1 MRILLAPD
9 KFKGTLTARQAVQA
23 LVRGWTRVRPD
34 DVLDEAP
41 MADGGE
47 GTLEVLVPADGSAD
61 GGRIV
66 ARRVSGPLGDP
77 TDAVFGL
84 RGTTGV
90 VEMARASG
98 LALLGPDRRDPRRAS
113 TRGTGELMR
122 SALGEGVDRLLVSIG
137 GSATNDGGSGMARA
151 LGARFLDASGNEIAE
166 GGAALLDLAAID
178 TRGLDPRLQRT
189 SVTVL
194 ADVDNPLCGP
204 SGASAV
210 YGPQKGATPDDVA
223 LLDAA
228 LGHLAAVVHR
238 DLGID
243 LGDEPGAGA
252 AGGLGFGLMAFC
264 GARLRPGVQVVIDA
278 QDLERRADAADLI
291 VTGEGSFDEQSMR
304 GKVPDGVRRVAE
316 LAGVPLIVVCGVAS
330 VPAPPGVTLR
340 SLMDRVGASAAIDD
354 PRRSLELVAEELAD
368 EAEAILASAGGSR
381 GSS

>member
-9 KFKGTLTARQAVQA
+9 KFKGTLTARQAAQA
-23 LVRGWTRVRPD
+23 LARGWTRARPG

-47 GTLEVLVPADGSAD
+47 GTLEALVPADGSVE

-77 TDAVFGL
+77 ADAVFGL

-98 LALLGPDRRDPRRAS
+98 LALLGSDRRDPRRAS

-122 SALGEGVDRLLVSIG
+122 AALGEGVDRLLVSIG
-137 GSATNDGGSGMARA
+137 GSATNDGGAGMARA
-151 LGARFLDASGNEIAE
+151 LGARFLDASGGEVPE
-166 GGAALLDLAAID
+166 GGAALLDLATID
-178 TRGLDPRLQRT
+178 TRGLDPRLRRT

-210 YGPQKGATPDDVA
+210 YGPQKGAGPDDVA

-243 LGDEPGAGA
+243 LRDEPGAGA

-264 GARLRPGVQVVIDA
+264 GARLRPGVGVVIDA
-278 QDLERRADAADLI
+278 QDLERRAAAADLI
-291 VTGEGSFDEQSMR
+291 VTGEGSFDDQSMR

-316 LAGVPLIVVCGVAS
+316 LAGVPLLIVCGVAS
-330 VPAPPGVTLR
+330 VPAPTGVTVR
-340 SLMDRVGASAAIDD
+340 SLVDRVGATAAIDD
-354 PRRSLELVAEELAD
+354 PRRSLELVAEELAG
-368 EAEAILASAGGSR
+368 EAEAIVASAGASR
-381 GSS
+381 GAS